1 MIGVNYIIE
10 NDILKVEISS
20 RGGELQS
27 IVRDGAEYLWQADP
41 VYWDEKAPNLFPYIG
56 RMTQGKY
63 TVKGKEYKMPIHGF
77 LPSTELQ
84 CEEQSRDRIVFRVDA
99 NEVTKSCYPFSFT
112 YRVIYE
118 LDKEVL
124 HVIYQVMNHGEET
137 MYFGIGGHP
146 GIAVPVGGSEN
157 GKELKFED
165 YYLEFSGQTEVPV
178 RVDFSP
184 TCFLT
189 GDDKPFELEEGKYLH
204 LHHDMFDQDA
214 IVFRNTSGTVVLKS
228 DRGEHY
234 VRVCYPD
241 MAYIGFWHAVKTD
254 APYICIE
261 PWHGCAAVVGE
272 SGNLEDKPYVI
283 TLQPGE
289 QKTLAYT
296 VFVH

>member
-1 MIGVNYIIE
+1 MNYIIE

-99 NEVTKSCYPFSFT
+99 NEATKSCYPFSFT

-118 LDKEVL
+118 LDGEVL
-124 HVIYQVMNHGEET
+124 RVIYLVMNQGEET

-214 IVFRNTSGTVVLKS
+214 IVLRNTSGTVVLKS

-261 PWHGCAAVVGE
+261 PWSSLPSRQDVVE
-272 SGNLEDKPYVI
+272 ELAE
-283 TLQPGE
+283 QPGLIALPAGKSYRNAWSME
-289 QKTLAYT
+289 I
-296 VFVH
+296 H